1 MFTVFFIE
9 PGKILSLGFRT
20 SMITIDP
27 LSLPCLTSQKST
39 SFLLSSASTKTLPPL
54 FRQSDTP
61 IQNYEGIRFDC
72 FGFIFIHFLL
82 LYHIAYCTMILA
94 SRIYCNIFVAQFFQ
108 NVSCMRRGFGSC
120 RIKERGSIF
129 I

>member
-61 IQNYEGIRFDC
+61 IQNYDGIRFHC
-72 FGFIFIHFLL
+72 FEFIFVHFFLKINL
-82 LYHIAYCTMILA
+82 PLRDCEQGEQIPLNG
-94 SRIYCNIFVAQFFQ
+94 CNT
-108 NVSCMRRGFGSC
+108 
-120 RIKERGSIF
+120 
-129 I
+129 

>member
-9 PGKILSLGFRT
+9 PGKILSLGLRT

-61 IQNYEGIRFDC
+61 IQNDEDIRFDC
-72 FGFIFIHFLL
+72 FGFIFVHYYIQL
-82 LYHIAYCTMILA
+82 IM
-94 SRIYCNIFVAQFFQ
+94 
-108 NVSCMRRGFGSC
+108 
-120 RIKERGSIF
+120 
-129 I
+129 

>member
-9 PGKILSLGFRT
+9 PGKILSLGLRT

-61 IQNYEGIRFDC
+61 IQNDEDIRFDC
-72 FGFIFIHFLL
+72 LGFIFVNYLFLQ
-82 LYHIAYCTMILA
+82 YHIGYYIMILA
-94 SRIYCNIFVAQFFQ
+94 SRIYCD
-108 NVSCMRRGFGSC
+108 
-120 RIKERGSIF
+120 IF
-129 I
+129 IA

>member
-9 PGKILSLGFRT
+9 PGKILSLGLRT

-61 IQNYEGIRFDC
+61 IQNDEDIRFDC
-72 FGFIFIHFLL
+72 FGFIFVHYYPIDNVG
-82 LYHIAYCTMILA
+82 Y
-94 SRIYCNIFVAQFFQ
+94 
-108 NVSCMRRGFGSC
+108 VSCYTTLDIVLSYLPPGY
-120 RIKERGSIF
+120 IAIF
-129 I
+129 S

>member
-39 SFLLSSASTKTLPPL
+39 SFLLSSAPTKTLPPL

-61 IQNYEGIRFDC
+61 IKNDEDIRFDC
-72 FGFIFIHFLL
+72 FGFIFVNYTVLAIPYWI
-82 LYHIAYCTMILA
+82 LYYDTCLPDILRYFR
-94 SRIYCNIFVAQFFQ
+94 SLILSEC
-108 NVSCMRRGFGSC
+108 
-120 RIKERGSIF
+120 
-129 I
+129 